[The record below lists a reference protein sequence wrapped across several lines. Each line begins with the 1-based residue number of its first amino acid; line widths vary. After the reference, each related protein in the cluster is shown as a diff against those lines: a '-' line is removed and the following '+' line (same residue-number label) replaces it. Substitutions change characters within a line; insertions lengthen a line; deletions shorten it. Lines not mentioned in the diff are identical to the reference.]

1 MSYYSGITGRKSP
14 PFASDVKIENVDF
27 VYQPVICKRTKEI
40 LYHEQLSR
48 FRSTMGRLRHTQTII
63 AWFEVTGEILELDIR
78 SFEAAILALS
88 EHENFNIGVN
98 ISGATLSNKAACD
111 KIVQLLMDAPD
122 ICPRLYVEVT
132 ETHSISNMLFAAEF
146 AAALDGMGVQ
156 MVVDDFGEGN
166 STALY
171 LSVLIPAVV
180 KLRMT
185 SGKIPDAELLE
196 KAVLART
203 YGAALVVEGVESA
216 EDILAFPKALVD
228 FYQGYFYG
236 EPAPLE
242 HWQKQARRPELRLV
256 GNSDEV
262 K

>member
-1 MSYYSGITGRKSP
+1 MSYYSGISGRKNP
-14 PFASDVKIENVDF
+14 PVASDVKIENVDF

-40 LYHEQLSR
+40 LYYEQLSR
-48 FRSTMGRLRHTQTII
+48 FRNTIGRLRNTQTII
-63 AWFEVTGEILELDIR
+63 AWFEVTGEILELDVR
-78 SFEAAILALS
+78 SFEAAIAALS
-88 EHENFNIGVN
+88 KCDDINVGVN
-98 ISGATLSNKAACD
+98 ISGATLSSKDACD
-111 KIVQLLMDAPD
+111 KIVTLLMDAPH

-132 ETHSISNMLFAAEF
+132 ETHSIANMLFAAEF

-185 SGKIPDAELLE
+185 SGKRPDTDLLE
-196 KAVLART
+196 KASLART
-203 YGAALVVEGVESA
+203 YGAALVVEGIESA

-236 EPAPLE
+236 EPEPLD
-242 HWQKQARRPELRLV
+242 HWMKRARRPELRLV
-256 GNSDEV
+256 SSASIV
-262 K
+262 

>member
-14 PFASDVKIENVDF
+14 SFASDVKNENVDF

-48 FRSTMGRLRHTQTII
+48 FRNTMGRLRSTQTII
-63 AWFEVTGEILELDIR
+63 AWFEVTGEILDLDIR
-78 SFEAAILALS
+78 SFEAAISALS

-111 KIVQLLMDAPD
+111 KIVQYLMAAPD

-180 KLRMT
+180 KLRMI
-185 SGKIPDAELLE
+185 SGKIPDAELIE

-203 YGAALVVEGVESA
+203 YGAALVVEGVETA

-256 GNSDEV
+256 STEIGF